1 MSGCAARRAA
11 ALLAA
16 VVVVAGGCG
25 GGGTAPQIVADPTLT
40 ISTPVSVA
48 TPVPSAAPTPV
59 AVPVATPV
67 PSAAPTPVAVP
78 LATPVPSAAPTLVAT
93 PVPEVSPPPD
103 PTPTAEPE
111 PWRARLAF
119 TGDLLSHGP
128 VFRQA
133 QANGSGELA
142 YDYRPM
148 FELVRQALS
157 DADLAICHLE
167 TPLSPDN
174 RGLSGYPL
182 FNAPGD
188 LAAAIAQVGYDGC
201 STASNHSMD
210 QGIDGVEDTLDLFDQ
225 AGLGHA
231 GMARTALEAALP
243 RLYSVNGVT
252 IGHLSYTYGLN
263 GLVLPDDK
271 PWAVNVNSVEDI
283 LEEAQAA
290 IELGAEFVVLSI
302 HWGAEY
308 QIAPTSQQRA
318 LAKELLSGDEIDLI
332 VGTHAHV
339 IQPVERLGG
348 NLVIYGLGN
357 FLSNQSPQS
366 CRSCPPESTDGVI
379 VLVDLMEGEFGDL
392 EITEISAVPTW
403 VDRRTFTIVDVGAAL
418 AAGSSPELAGQLEQS
433 LARTATTLRS
443 YGVDVVVA
451 GLLQDGSE
459 AGSIGGRH

>member
-1 MSGCAARRAA
+1 M
-11 ALLAA
+11 LAS
-16 VVVVAGGCG
+16 GCG
-25 GGGTAPQIVADPTLT
+25 GGGTAPEVIADSTPS
-40 ISTPVSVA
+40 ISTPLPTVAPTPISTPAATAAPALTATPVATAAPALTATPVATASPAPTATPVATASPAPTA
-48 TPVPSAAPTPV
+48 TPVPTAFST
-59 AVPVATPV
+59 
-67 PSAAPTPVAVP
+67 
-78 LATPVPSAAPTLVAT
+78 
-93 PVPEVSPPPD
+93 PD
-103 PTPTAEPE
+103 PTPSTEPE
-111 PWRARLAF
+111 PWHAQLAF

-133 QANGSGELA
+133 RANGSDDLA
-142 YDYRPM
+142 YDFRPM
-148 FELVRQALS
+148 FELVQETLS

-188 LAAAIAQVGYDGC
+188 LAIAIAQAGYDGC

-210 QGIDGVEDTLDLFDQ
+210 QGIAGIENTLDLFDK

-231 GMARTALEAALP
+231 GMARTALEAANP
-243 RLYSVNGVT
+243 SLYSVNGVT

-271 PWAVNVNSVEDI
+271 PWAVHVISAQDI
-283 LEEAQAA
+283 LQEARAA

-308 QIAPTSQQRA
+308 QVAPTSQQRA
-318 LAKELLSGDEIDLI
+318 LAKELLAGDEIDLI

-366 CRSCPPESTDGVI
+366 CRSCPSESTDGVI
-379 VLVDLMEGEFGDL
+379 VLVDLVEGELGDL
-392 EITEISAVPTW
+392 EVAAISAVPTW
-403 VDRRTFTIVDVGAAL
+403 VDRRTFAIVDVGAAL
-418 AAGSSPELAGQLEQS
+418 AADSLPELTSQLEQS
-433 LARTATTLRS
+433 WARTTTTLRS
-443 YGVDVVVA
+443 YGVAVMFT
-451 GLLQDGSE
+451 GQP
-459 AGSIGGRH
+459 

>member
-1 MSGCAARRAA
+1 MA
-11 ALLAA
+11 
-16 VVVVAGGCG
+16 
-25 GGGTAPQIVADPTLT
+25 
-40 ISTPVSVA
+40 ST
-48 TPVPSAAPTPV
+48 T
-59 AVPVATPV
+59 
-67 PSAAPTPVAVP
+67 
-78 LATPVPSAAPTLVAT
+78 
-93 PVPEVSPPPD
+93 PD
-103 PTPTAEPE
+103 PTPSQEPE
-111 PWRARLAF
+111 PWHIRLAF

-133 QANGSGELA
+133 RANGNEEWA

-148 FELVRQALS
+148 FAQVQETLS

-174 RGLSGYPL
+174 RGLSGYPV

-201 STASNHSMD
+201 SSASNHSMD
-210 QGIDGVEDTLDLFDQ
+210 QGIDGIEDTLDVFDR

-283 LEEAQAA
+283 LEEAQVA

-308 QIAPTSQQRA
+308 QIAPTSQQRE
-318 LAKELLSGDEIDLI
+318 LAKQLLSGDEIDLV

-348 NLVIYGLGN
+348 NLVFYGLGN
-357 FLSNQSPQS
+357 FLSNQSPRS
-366 CRSCPPESTDGVI
+366 CQSCPPESTDGVI
-379 VLVDLMEGEFGDL
+379 VLVDLMEGESGGP
-392 EITEISAVPTW
+392 EIAAISAVPTW
-403 VDRRTFTIVDVGAAL
+403 VDRRTFTIVDVREAL
-418 AAGSSPELAGQLEQS
+418 ADGSSPELTRQLEQS
-433 LARTATTLRS
+433 WARTTATLRS
-443 YGVDVVVA
+443 YGVDVAVA
-451 GLLQDGSE
+451 GLPQDGSE
-459 AGSIGGRH
+459 AGSIAGKH

>member
-1 MSGCAARRAA
+1 MTGTRLIDCTTGRATA
-11 ALLAA
+11 ALLA
-16 VVVVAGGCG
+16 VVIVLASGCG
-25 GGGTAPQIVADPTLT
+25 NDGTAPEVIADPTPDTSTTLT
-40 ISTPVSVA
+40 TPTPTPIFTPTAPATPTATPAPTTTATPTA
-48 TPVPSAAPTPV
+48 TPVPTATPAPT
-59 AVPVATPV
+59 AIASTTA
-67 PSAAPTPVAVP
+67 SST
-78 LATPVPSAAPTLVAT
+78 
-93 PVPEVSPPPD
+93 PD
-103 PTPTAEPE
+103 PTPSAEPQL
-111 PWRARLAF
+111 RHVQLAF

-133 QANGSGELA
+133 QANGGDELA

-148 FELVRQALS
+148 FELVREALS

-188 LAAAIAQVGYDGC
+188 LAVGIADVGYDGC
-201 STASNHSMD
+201 STASNHSLD
-210 QGIDGVEDTLDLFDQ
+210 QGFGGIEATLDLFDQ

-231 GMARTALEAALP
+231 GMARTALEAAIP

-252 IGHLSYTYGLN
+252 IGHLSYTYGFN
-263 GLVLPDDK
+263 GLILPANK
-271 PWAVNVNSVEDI
+271 PWAANVNSVDDI
-283 LEEAQAA
+283 LREAQVA

-308 QIAPTSQQRA
+308 QAAPTSQQRA
-318 LAKELLSGDEIDLI
+318 LAKELLAGDEIDLI

-366 CRSCPPESTDGVI
+366 CRSCPPETTDGVI
-379 VLVDLMEGEFGDL
+379 LLVDLMEGESGDL
-392 EITEISAVPTW
+392 DVAAISALPTW

-418 AAGSSPELAGQLEQS
+418 AADSMPELTKQLEQS
-433 LARTATTLRS
+433 WARTTTTLRS
-443 YGVDVVVA
+443 YGVDVMFAVPP
-451 GLLQDGSE
+451 
-459 AGSIGGRH
+459 

>member
-1 MSGCAARRAA
+1 MAA
-11 ALLAA
+11 
-16 VVVVAGGCG
+16 
-25 GGGTAPQIVADPTLT
+25 
-40 ISTPVSVA
+40 
-48 TPVPSAAPTPV
+48 PVPTAAPTSVTAPV
-59 AVPVATPV
+59 PTSAPAPVATPV
-67 PSAAPTPVAVP
+67 PPASSTPEPTP
-78 LATPVPSAAPTLVAT
+78 S
-93 PVPEVSPPPD
+93 
-103 PTPTAEPE
+103 AEPE

-119 TGDLLSHGP
+119 TGDLLSHTA

-133 QANGSGELA
+133 QAYGGDKLA

-148 FELVRQALS
+148 FKLVREALS

-174 RGLSGYPL
+174 RGLSGYPV

-201 STASNHSMD
+201 STASNHSLD
-210 QGIDGVEDTLDLFDQ
+210 QGFSGIKGTLDLFDQ

-231 GMARTALEAALP
+231 GMARTALEAAIP

-263 GLVLPDDK
+263 GLILPDDK
-271 PWAVNVNSVEDI
+271 PWAVHVNSAQDI
-283 LEEAQAA
+283 LGEARAA

-308 QIAPTSQQRA
+308 QVAPTSQQRA
-318 LAKELLSGDEIDLI
+318 LAKELLAGDEIDLI

-379 VLVDLMEGEFGDL
+379 VLVDLVESESGGL
-392 EITEISAVPTW
+392 EVAEISAVPTW
-403 VDRRTFTIVDVGAAL
+403 VDRRTFTIVDVDAAL
-418 AAGSSPELAGQLEQS
+418 AAGSTPELTRQLEQS
-433 LARTATTLRS
+433 WARTTATLRS
-443 YGVDVVVA
+443 YGVDVVYAV
-451 GLLQDGSE
+451 QP
-459 AGSIGGRH
+459 

>member
-1 MSGCAARRAA
+1 MTGTRLIDFSARRVTAGF
-11 ALLAA
+11 LAA
-16 VVVVAGGCG
+16 VVVLASGCG
-25 GGGTAPQIVADPTLT
+25 GGGTAPTAVPDPTLT
-40 ISTPVSVA
+40 ISTPVPTAGPTSIANLVPA
-48 TPVPSAAPTPV
+48 VTPT
-59 AVPVATPV
+59 PVATPV
-67 PSAAPTPVAVP
+67 PAVTPTP
-78 LATPVPSAAPTLVAT
+78 VAT
-93 PVPEVSPPPD
+93 PVPTASSAPE
-103 PTPTAEPE
+103 PTPSAEPE
-111 PWRARLAF
+111 SRHAQLAF
-119 TGDLLSHGP
+119 TGDLLSHTA

-133 QANGSGELA
+133 QANGGDELA

-148 FELVRQALS
+148 FEPVREALS
-157 DADLAICHLE
+157 NADLAICHLE

-174 RGLSGYPL
+174 SGLSGYPV

-201 STASNHSMD
+201 STASNHSLD
-210 QGIDGVEDTLDLFDQ
+210 QGIAGIEDTLDVFDQ

-231 GMARTALEAALP
+231 GMARTALEAAIP

-263 GLVLPDDK
+263 GFILPDDK
-271 PWAVNVNSVEDI
+271 SWAVHVNSAEDI
-283 LEEAQAA
+283 LVEARTA

-308 QIAPTSQQRA
+308 QVAPTTQQRA
-318 LAKELLSGDEIDLI
+318 LAKELLAGDEIDLI

-379 VLVDLMEGEFGDL
+379 VLVDLVEGESGDL
-392 EITEISAVPTW
+392 EVAAISAVPTW

-418 AAGSSPELAGQLEQS
+418 AAGSSPELTRQLEQS
-433 LARTATTLRS
+433 WARTTTTLRS
-443 YGVDVVVA
+443 YGVDVMF
-451 GLLQDGSE
+451 
-459 AGSIGGRH
+459 GRDR

>member
-1 MSGCAARRAA
+1 M
-11 ALLAA
+11 
-16 VVVVAGGCG
+16 V
-25 GGGTAPQIVADPTLT
+25 PTPIAT
-40 ISTPVSVA
+40 PISIA
-48 TPVPSAAPTPV
+48 TPVPTATSTPIASPVPTASPTPG
-59 AVPVATPV
+59 
-67 PSAAPTPVAVP
+67 PTP
-78 LATPVPSAAPTLVAT
+78 S
-93 PVPEVSPPPD
+93 
-103 PTPTAEPE
+103 PE
-111 PWRARLAF
+111 PQPRHVRLAF

-148 FELVRQALS
+148 FELVREALS

-174 RGLSGYPL
+174 RDLSGYPS

-210 QGIDGVEDTLDLFDQ
+210 QGIAGIEDTLDLFDQ
-225 AGLGHA
+225 KGLGHA
-231 GMARTALEAALP
+231 GMARTALEAAIP
-243 RLYSVNGVT
+243 TLYSVNGVT

-271 PWAVNVNSVEDI
+271 PWAVHVNSAEDI
-283 LEEAQAA
+283 LEEAQVA

-308 QIAPTSQQRA
+308 QVAPTSQQRA
-318 LAKELLSGDEIDLI
+318 LAKELLAGDEIDLI

-379 VLVDLMEGEFGDL
+379 VLVDLMEDESGDL
-392 EITEISAVPTW
+392 EVAAISAVPTW

-418 AAGSSPELAGQLEQS
+418 AADLMPELTGQLEQS
-433 LARTATTLRS
+433 WARTTTTLRS
-443 YGVDVVVA
+443 YGVDVMFA
-451 GLLQDGSE
+451 GQP
-459 AGSIGGRH
+459 